1 MSFRKLMDSASQ
13 GAFALAKKNPKKGE
27 AYSLKNIAK
36 QTKIK
41 DTLNWEGTTP
51 KRKVEEKKKKKTT
64 DDIKIDKDSGSKKKK
79 SKSDKTNTSGP
90 GDTNL

>member
-1 MSFRKLMDSASQ
+1 MDSASQ
-13 GAFALAKKNPKKGE
+13 AAFALAKKNPKKGE

-64 DDIKIDKDSGSKKKK
+64 DDIKIDKNKKKK
-79 SKSDKTNTSGP
+79 KTKGGSGSSNTSGP
-90 GDTNL
+90 GDANL